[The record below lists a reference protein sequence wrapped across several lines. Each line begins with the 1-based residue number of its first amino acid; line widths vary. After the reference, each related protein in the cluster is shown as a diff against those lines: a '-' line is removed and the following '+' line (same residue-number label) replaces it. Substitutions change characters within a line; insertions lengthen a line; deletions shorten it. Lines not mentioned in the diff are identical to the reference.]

1 MFRWL
6 SGIWDVLFQLL
17 IDKKK
22 TISMGILRETIKRGD
37 TRMSTSADKKKRIGW
52 AVSILIPFIIPFIP
66 VSGDFTESLKRFF
79 MITLFMILIIAFELF
94 PLLVSAILL
103 PSLYIV
109 SGIVPAAT
117 AFGSWSNTTV
127 WMVLGGLIF
136 STVLDEC
143 GLLKRIAYFVIRK
156 CGGTYGGVVYGCFVI
171 GILLNLVTFC
181 YGWVIAGAL
190 IFGVCKAMDLKPSR
204 ESSLVCFAGTIGCTG
219 STVFLYYPSYYSMI
233 ETSLQEFVPGYSM
246 GMFTT
251 FLYNGCF
258 IIWCLLTLFIL
269 MKVYKTKKMDGKLNR
284 KIFDEKYEQLGKMSK
299 KEKKAVAMIV
309 LLFAWLFSSNFTGLP
324 AAYGFMTIPY
334 LMFVPGIEIGDKEI
348 IGRINFSMI
357 FLVAACLGIG
367 VVGASVGFGD
377 FLTNIAVPFLSGKS
391 VMVVCIS
398 FMLFGMIANF
408 FMTPLAMLGG
418 LSIPFAQI
426 AVSLGINPVVAC
438 MILVYACEML
448 FLPYESNGNL
458 IMYEY
463 GMMPMK
469 DFIKQEGL
477 KTLIMFVGFLV
488 VMYPLWNLFG
498 LM

>member
-1 MFRWL
+1 M
-6 SGIWDVLFQLL
+6 STSV
-17 IDKKK
+17 DKKK
-22 TISMGILRETIKRGD
+22 L
-37 TRMSTSADKKKRIGW
+37 IGW
-52 AVSILIPFIIPFIP
+52 VISILIPVIIAFVPI
-66 VSGDFTESLKRFF
+66 SGSFTRELKIFF
-79 MITLFMILIIAFELF
+79 VITFFVILSIAFELF
-94 PLLVSAILL
+94 PVLISAILL
-103 PSLYIV
+103 PSLYMM

-117 AFGSWSNTTV
+117 AFGSWTNTTV

-143 GLLKRIAYFVIRK
+143 GLLKRIAYCVIRK
-156 CGGTYGGVVYGCFVI
+156 CGGTYGGVVFGCFVI

-190 IFGVCKAMDLKPSR
+190 IFGVCKAMGLKPSR

-233 ETSLQEFVPGYSM
+233 ETSLQEFIPDYSM

-251 FLYNGCF
+251 FMYNGLF
-258 IIWCLLTLFIL
+258 IVWCLLTIFIL
-269 MKVYKTKKMDGKLNR
+269 MKVYKTKEISAKLDR
-284 KIFDEKYEQLGKMSK
+284 KVFDEKYEQLGKMSV
-299 KEKKAVAMIV
+299 KEKKAVVMIV
-309 LLFAWLFSSNFTGLP
+309 ILFAYLFSTNFTGLP
-324 AAYGFMTIPY
+324 AAYGFMTVPY
-334 LMFVPGIEIGDKEI
+334 LMFIPGIEIGDSSIMGKL
-348 IGRINFSMI
+348 NFPMI
-357 FLVAACLGIG
+357 FLVATCLGIG
-367 VVGASVGFGD
+367 VVGAEVGFGD
-377 FLTNIAVPFLSGKS
+377 FLTNIAVPVLSGKS
-391 VMVVCIS
+391 VLVVCIA
-398 FMLFGMIANF
+398 FMIFGMIANF

-469 DFIKQEGL
+469 AFIKQEGL
-477 KTLIMFVGFLV
+477 KTGIMFVGFIA
-488 VMYPLWNLFG
+488 VMYPLWNLLG

>member
-22 TISMGILRETIKRGD
+22 TISMGILKETIKRGD

-52 AVSILIPFIIPFIP
+52 AVSILIPFIIAFIP

-391 VMVVCIS
+391 VLVVCIS

-418 LSIPFAQI
+418 LSIQFEQI

>member
-1 MFRWL
+1 
-6 SGIWDVLFQLL
+6 
-17 IDKKK
+17 
-22 TISMGILRETIKRGD
+22 
-37 TRMSTSADKKKRIGW
+37 MSTSADKKKRIGW
-52 AVSILIPFIIPFIP
+52 AVSILIPFIIAFIP

-309 LLFAWLFSSNFTGLP
+309 LLFAWLFSSNFTGLS
-324 AAYGFMTIPY
+324 AAYVFMTIPY
-334 LMFVPGIEIGDKEI
+334 MRFVPGIEIGDKEI

-391 VMVVCIS
+391 VLVVCIS

>member
-22 TISMGILRETIKRGD
+22 TISMGILKETIKRGD

-52 AVSILIPFIIPFIP
+52 AVSILIPFIIAFIP

-269 MKVYKTKKMDGKLNR
+269 MNVYKTKKMDGKLNR

>member
-1 MFRWL
+1 M
-6 SGIWDVLFQLL
+6 
-17 IDKKK
+17 
-22 TISMGILRETIKRGD
+22 
-37 TRMSTSADKKKRIGW
+37 
-52 AVSILIPFIIPFIP
+52 
-66 VSGDFTESLKRFF
+66 
-79 MITLFMILIIAFELF
+79 
-94 PLLVSAILL
+94 
-103 PSLYIV
+103 
-109 SGIVPAAT
+109 
-117 AFGSWSNTTV
+117 
-127 WMVLGGLIF
+127 
-136 STVLDEC
+136 
-143 GLLKRIAYFVIRK
+143 
-156 CGGTYGGVVYGCFVI
+156 VYGCFVI

-391 VMVVCIS
+391 VLVVCIS

-477 KTLIMFVGFLV
+477 KTLIMFVGFIV

>member
-1 MFRWL
+1 MFTTL
-6 SGIWDVLFQLL
+6 
-17 IDKKK
+17 DKKK
-22 TISMGILRETIKRGD
+22 Q
-37 TRMSTSADKKKRIGW
+37 IGW
-52 AVSILIPFIIPFIP
+52 TISILIPLIIAFIP
-66 VSGDFTESLKRFF
+66 VSENFTVSLKLFF

-103 PSLYIV
+103 PSLYMV
-109 SGIVPAAT
+109 SGIVPASA

-156 CGGTYGGVVYGCFVI
+156 CGGTYGGVVYGCFMI
-171 GILLNLVTFC
+171 GIVLNLVTFC

-190 IFGVCKAMDLKPSR
+190 IFGVCKAMGLKPSR

-251 FLYNGCF
+251 FIYNGCF
-258 IIWCLLTLFIL
+258 ILWCVLTLFIL
-269 MKVYKTKKMDGKLNR
+269 MKVYKTKELGAKRNR
-284 KIFDEKYEQLGKMSK
+284 KIFDEKYEQLGTMSS
-299 KEKKAVAMIV
+299 KEKKAVVMIV
-309 LLFAWLFSSNFTGLP
+309 LLFVYLFSSNFTGLP

-334 LMFVPGIEIGDKEI
+334 LMFLPGIEIGNTEV

-367 VVGASVGFGD
+367 VVGAAVGFGD
-377 FLTNIAVPFLSGKS
+377 FLTNIAVPLLSGRS
-391 VMVVCIS
+391 VLTVCIC

-477 KTLIMFVGFLV
+477 KTVIMFAGFIA
-488 VMYPLWNLFG
+488 VMFPLWNLFG

>member
-1 MFRWL
+1 
-6 SGIWDVLFQLL
+6 
-17 IDKKK
+17 
-22 TISMGILRETIKRGD
+22 
-37 TRMSTSADKKKRIGW
+37 MSTSADKKKRIGW
-52 AVSILIPFIIPFIP
+52 AVSILIPFIIAFIP

-299 KEKKAVAMIV
+299 KEKKAVAMFV
-309 LLFAWLFSSNFTGLP
+309 LLFDWLF
-324 AAYGFMTIPY
+324 Y
-334 LMFVPGIEIGDKEI
+334 
-348 IGRINFSMI
+348 
-357 FLVAACLGIG
+357 
-367 VVGASVGFGD
+367 
-377 FLTNIAVPFLSGKS
+377 
-391 VMVVCIS
+391 
-398 FMLFGMIANF
+398 
-408 FMTPLAMLGG
+408 
-418 LSIPFAQI
+418 
-426 AVSLGINPVVAC
+426 
-438 MILVYACEML
+438 
-448 FLPYESNGNL
+448 
-458 IMYEY
+458 
-463 GMMPMK
+463 
-469 DFIKQEGL
+469 
-477 KTLIMFVGFLV
+477 
-488 VMYPLWNLFG
+488 
-498 LM
+498 

>member
-1 MFRWL
+1 
-6 SGIWDVLFQLL
+6 
-17 IDKKK
+17 
-22 TISMGILRETIKRGD
+22 
-37 TRMSTSADKKKRIGW
+37 MSTSADKKKRIGL
-52 AVSILIPFIIPFIP
+52 AVSILIPFIIAFIP

-79 MITLFMILIIAFELF
+79 MITLFIIMIIAFELF

-391 VMVVCIS
+391 VLAVCIS

>member
-1 MFRWL
+1 
-6 SGIWDVLFQLL
+6 
-17 IDKKK
+17 
-22 TISMGILRETIKRGD
+22 
-37 TRMSTSADKKKRIGW
+37 MSTSADKKKRIGW
-52 AVSILIPFIIPFIP
+52 AVSILIPFIIAFIP

-156 CGGTYGGVVYGCFVI
+156 CGGTYDGVVYGCFVI

-299 KEKKAVAMIV
+299 REKKAVAMIV

-334 LMFVPGIEIGDKEI
+334 LMFIPGIEIGDKEI

-391 VMVVCIS
+391 VLVVCIS

>member
-1 MFRWL
+1 
-6 SGIWDVLFQLL
+6 
-17 IDKKK
+17 
-22 TISMGILRETIKRGD
+22 
-37 TRMSTSADKKKRIGW
+37 MSTSADKKKRIGW
-52 AVSILIPFIIPFIP
+52 AVSILIPFIIAFIP

-79 MITLFMILIIAFELF
+79 MITLFMIMIIAFELF

-357 FLVAACLGIG
+357 FFVAACLGIG
-367 VVGASVGFGD
+367 VVGASVGFGE

-391 VMVVCIS
+391 VLAVCIS

>member
-1 MFRWL
+1 
-6 SGIWDVLFQLL
+6 
-17 IDKKK
+17 
-22 TISMGILRETIKRGD
+22 
-37 TRMSTSADKKKRIGW
+37 MSTSADKKKRIGW
-52 AVSILIPFIIPFIP
+52 AVSILIPVIIAFIP

-79 MITLFMILIIAFELF
+79 MITLFMIMIIAFELF

-143 GLLKRIAYFVIRK
+143 SLLKRIAYFVIRK

-233 ETSLQEFVPGYSM
+233 ETSLQEFVPEYSM

-391 VMVVCIS
+391 VLVVCIS

-477 KTLIMFVGFLV
+477 KTLIMFVGFIV

>member
-1 MFRWL
+1 
-6 SGIWDVLFQLL
+6 
-17 IDKKK
+17 
-22 TISMGILRETIKRGD
+22 
-37 TRMSTSADKKKRIGW
+37 MSTSADKKKRIGW
-52 AVSILIPFIIPFIP
+52 AVSILIPFIIAFIP

-79 MITLFMILIIAFELF
+79 MITLFMIMIIAFELF

-426 AVSLGINPVVAC
+426 AVSLGMKPVVAC

>member
-1 MFRWL
+1 
-6 SGIWDVLFQLL
+6 
-17 IDKKK
+17 
-22 TISMGILRETIKRGD
+22 
-37 TRMSTSADKKKRIGW
+37 MSTSADKKKRIGW
-52 AVSILIPFIIPFIP
+52 AVSILIPFIIAFIP

-143 GLLKRIAYFVIRK
+143 GLLKPIAYFVIRK

-357 FLVAACLGIG
+357 FLVACLGIG

-391 VMVVCIS
+391 VLVVCIS

>member
-1 MFRWL
+1 M
-6 SGIWDVLFQLL
+6 I
-17 IDKKK
+17 I
-22 TISMGILRETIKRGD
+22 RGD

-52 AVSILIPFIIPFIP
+52 AVSILIPVIIAFIP

-79 MITLFMILIIAFELF
+79 MITLFMIMIIAFELF

-233 ETSLQEFVPGYSM
+233 ETSLQEFVPEYSM

-391 VMVVCIS
+391 VLVVCIS

-426 AVSLGINPVVAC
+426 AVFLGINPVVAC

-477 KTLIMFVGFLV
+477 KTLIMFVGFIV

>member
-1 MFRWL
+1 
-6 SGIWDVLFQLL
+6 
-17 IDKKK
+17 
-22 TISMGILRETIKRGD
+22 MGILRETIKRGD

-52 AVSILIPFIIPFIP
+52 AVSILIPVIIAFIP

-79 MITLFMILIIAFELF
+79 MITLFMIMIIAFELF

-127 WMVLGGLIF
+127 WTVLGGLIF

-156 CGGTYGGVVYGCFVI
+156 CGGTYGGVVYGCFII

-258 IIWCLLTLFIL
+258 IIWCLLTLFLL

-391 VMVVCIS
+391 VLVVCIS

-477 KTLIMFVGFLV
+477 KTLIMFVGFIV

>member
-1 MFRWL
+1 M
-6 SGIWDVLFQLL
+6 STSV
-17 IDKKK
+17 DKKK
-22 TISMGILRETIKRGD
+22 L
-37 TRMSTSADKKKRIGW
+37 IGW
-52 AVSILIPFIIPFIP
+52 VISILIPVIIAFVPI
-66 VSGDFTESLKRFF
+66 SGSFTRELKIFF
-79 MITLFMILIIAFELF
+79 VITFFVILSIAFELF
-94 PLLVSAILL
+94 PVLISAILL
-103 PSLYIV
+103 PSLYMM

-117 AFGSWSNTTV
+117 AFGSWTNTTV

-143 GLLKRIAYFVIRK
+143 GLLKRIAYCVIRK
-156 CGGTYGGVVYGCFVI
+156 CGGTYGGVVFGCFVI

-190 IFGVCKAMDLKPSR
+190 IFGVCKAMGLKPSR

-233 ETSLQEFVPGYSM
+233 ETSLQEFIPDYSM

-251 FLYNGCF
+251 FMYNGLF
-258 IIWCLLTLFIL
+258 IVWCLLTIFIL
-269 MKVYKTKKMDGKLNR
+269 MKAYKTKEISAKLDR
-284 KIFDEKYEQLGKMSK
+284 KVFDEKYEQLGKMSV
-299 KEKKAVAMIV
+299 KEKKAVVMIV
-309 LLFAWLFSSNFTGLP
+309 ILFAYLFSTNFTGLP
-324 AAYGFMTIPY
+324 AAYGFMTVPY
-334 LMFVPGIEIGDKEI
+334 LMFIPGIEIGDSSIMGKL
-348 IGRINFSMI
+348 NFPMI

-367 VVGASVGFGD
+367 VVGAEVGFGD
-377 FLTNIAVPFLSGKS
+377 FLTNIAVPVLSGKS
-391 VMVVCIS
+391 VLVVCVA
-398 FMLFGMIANF
+398 FMIFGMIANF

-477 KTLIMFVGFLV
+477 KTGIMFVGFIA
-488 VMYPLWNLFG
+488 VMYPLWNLLG

>member
-1 MFRWL
+1 MV
-6 SGIWDVLFQLL
+6 I
-17 IDKKK
+17 
-22 TISMGILRETIKRGD
+22 RGD

-52 AVSILIPFIIPFIP
+52 AVSILIPVIIAFIP

-79 MITLFMILIIAFELF
+79 MITLFMIMIIAFELF

-233 ETSLQEFVPGYSM
+233 ETSLQEFVPEYSM

-391 VMVVCIS
+391 VLVVCIS

-477 KTLIMFVGFLV
+477 KTLIMFVGFIV

>member
-1 MFRWL
+1 
-6 SGIWDVLFQLL
+6 
-17 IDKKK
+17 
-22 TISMGILRETIKRGD
+22 MGILRETIKRGD

-52 AVSILIPFIIPFIP
+52 AVSILIPAIIAFIP
-66 VSGDFTESLKRFF
+66 VTGDFTESLKRFF
-79 MITLFMILIIAFELF
+79 MITLFMIMIIAFELF

-391 VMVVCIS
+391 VLFVCIS

>member
-1 MFRWL
+1 
-6 SGIWDVLFQLL
+6 
-17 IDKKK
+17 
-22 TISMGILRETIKRGD
+22 
-37 TRMSTSADKKKRIGW
+37 MSTSADKKKRIGW
-52 AVSILIPFIIPFIP
+52 AVSILIPVIIAFIP

-79 MITLFMILIIAFELF
+79 MITLFMIMIIAFELF

-233 ETSLQEFVPGYSM
+233 ETSLQEFVPEYSM

-391 VMVVCIS
+391 VLVVCIS
-398 FMLFGMIANF
+398 FMLLGMIANF

-477 KTLIMFVGFLV
+477 KTLIMFVGFIV

>member
-1 MFRWL
+1 
-6 SGIWDVLFQLL
+6 
-17 IDKKK
+17 
-22 TISMGILRETIKRGD
+22 
-37 TRMSTSADKKKRIGW
+37 MSTSADKKKRIGW
-52 AVSILIPFIIPFIP
+52 AVSILIPVIIAFIP

-143 GLLKRIAYFVIRK
+143 GLLKRIAYYVIRK

-190 IFGVCKAMDLKPSR
+190 IFGVCKAMDLKSYR
-204 ESSLVCFAGTIGCTG
+204 ESSLVSFAGTIGCTG

-284 KIFDEKYEQLGKMSK
+284 RIFDEKYEQLGKMSK

-391 VMVVCIS
+391 VLVVCIS

-477 KTLIMFVGFLV
+477 KTLIMFVGFIV

>member
-1 MFRWL
+1 
-6 SGIWDVLFQLL
+6 
-17 IDKKK
+17 
-22 TISMGILRETIKRGD
+22 
-37 TRMSTSADKKKRIGW
+37 MSTSADKKKRIGW
-52 AVSILIPFIIPFIP
+52 AVSILIPFIIAFIP

-143 GLLKRIAYFVIRK
+143 GLLKRIAYIVIRK

-181 YGWVIAGAL
+181 YGWVIAGVL

-391 VMVVCIS
+391 VLVVCIS

>member
-1 MFRWL
+1 
-6 SGIWDVLFQLL
+6 
-17 IDKKK
+17 
-22 TISMGILRETIKRGD
+22 
-37 TRMSTSADKKKRIGW
+37 MSTSADKKKRIGW
-52 AVSILIPFIIPFIP
+52 AVSILIPVIIAFIP

-79 MITLFMILIIAFELF
+79 MITLFMIMIIAFELF

-156 CGGTYGGVVYGCFVI
+156 C
-171 GILLNLVTFC
+171 TFC

-391 VMVVCIS
+391 VLVVCIS

-477 KTLIMFVGFLV
+477 KTLIMFVGFIV

>member
-1 MFRWL
+1 
-6 SGIWDVLFQLL
+6 
-17 IDKKK
+17 
-22 TISMGILRETIKRGD
+22 
-37 TRMSTSADKKKRIGW
+37 MSTSADKKKRIGW
-52 AVSILIPFIIPFIP
+52 AVSILIPVIIAFIP

-79 MITLFMILIIAFELF
+79 MITLFMIMIIAFELF

-156 CGGTYGGVVYGCFVI
+156 CGGTYGGVVYGCFII

-233 ETSLQEFVPGYSM
+233 ETSLQEFVQGYSM

-367 VVGASVGFGD
+367 VVGASVGFGN

-391 VMVVCIS
+391 VLFVCIS

-477 KTLIMFVGFLV
+477 KTVIMFVGFIV

-498 LM
+498 MM

>member
-1 MFRWL
+1 MV
-6 SGIWDVLFQLL
+6 I
-17 IDKKK
+17 
-22 TISMGILRETIKRGD
+22 RGD

-52 AVSILIPFIIPFIP
+52 AVSILIPVIIAFIP

-79 MITLFMILIIAFELF
+79 MITLFMIIIIAFELF

-233 ETSLQEFVPGYSM
+233 ETSLQEFVPEYSM

-391 VMVVCIS
+391 VLVVCIS

-477 KTLIMFVGFLV
+477 KTLIMFVGFIV

>member
-1 MFRWL
+1 
-6 SGIWDVLFQLL
+6 
-17 IDKKK
+17 
-22 TISMGILRETIKRGD
+22 
-37 TRMSTSADKKKRIGW
+37 MSTSADKKKRIGW
-52 AVSILIPFIIPFIP
+52 AVSILIPFIIAFIP

-348 IGRINFSMI
+348 IGRINF
-357 FLVAACLGIG
+357 
-367 VVGASVGFGD
+367 
-377 FLTNIAVPFLSGKS
+377 LSLIH
-391 VMVVCIS
+391 IS
-398 FMLFGMIANF
+398 EP
-408 FMTPLAMLGG
+408 TRP
-418 LSIPFAQI
+418 
-426 AVSLGINPVVAC
+426 
-438 MILVYACEML
+438 
-448 FLPYESNGNL
+448 
-458 IMYEY
+458 
-463 GMMPMK
+463 
-469 DFIKQEGL
+469 
-477 KTLIMFVGFLV
+477 
-488 VMYPLWNLFG
+488 
-498 LM
+498 

>member
-1 MFRWL
+1 
-6 SGIWDVLFQLL
+6 
-17 IDKKK
+17 
-22 TISMGILRETIKRGD
+22 
-37 TRMSTSADKKKRIGW
+37 MSTSADKKKRIGW
-52 AVSILIPFIIPFIP
+52 AVSILIPVIIAFIP

-79 MITLFMILIIAFELF
+79 MITLFMIMIIAFELF

-233 ETSLQEFVPGYSM
+233 ETSLQEFVPEYSM

-391 VMVVCIS
+391 VLVVCIS

-426 AVSLGINPVVAC
+426 AVFLGINPVVAC

-477 KTLIMFVGFLV
+477 KTLIMFVGFIV

>member
-1 MFRWL
+1 MVIRHLGCTF
-6 SGIWDVLFQLL
+6 SVL

-52 AVSILIPFIIPFIP
+52 AVSILIPVIIAFIP

-79 MITLFMILIIAFELF
+79 MITLFMIMIIAFELF

-251 FLYNGCF
+251 FLYNDCF

-391 VMVVCIS
+391 VLVVCIS

-438 MILVYACEML
+438 MILMYACEML

-477 KTLIMFVGFLV
+477 KTLIMFVGFIV

>member
-1 MFRWL
+1 
-6 SGIWDVLFQLL
+6 
-17 IDKKK
+17 
-22 TISMGILRETIKRGD
+22 
-37 TRMSTSADKKKRIGW
+37 MSTSADKKKRIGW
-52 AVSILIPFIIPFIP
+52 AVSILITFIIAIIP
-66 VSGDFTESLKRFF
+66 VSGDFTERLTRFL

-391 VMVVCIS
+391 VLVVCIS

>member
-1 MFRWL
+1 
-6 SGIWDVLFQLL
+6 
-17 IDKKK
+17 
-22 TISMGILRETIKRGD
+22 
-37 TRMSTSADKKKRIGW
+37 MSTSADKKKRIGW
-52 AVSILIPFIIPFIP
+52 AVSILIPVIIAFIP

-79 MITLFMILIIAFELF
+79 MITLFMIMIIAFELF

-156 CGGTYGGVVYGCFVI
+156 CGGTYGGVVYGCFII

-391 VMVVCIS
+391 VLVVCIS

-426 AVSLGINPVVAC
+426 AVSLGINPVVAY

-477 KTLIMFVGFLV
+477 KTLIMFVGFIV

>member
-1 MFRWL
+1 
-6 SGIWDVLFQLL
+6 
-17 IDKKK
+17 
-22 TISMGILRETIKRGD
+22 
-37 TRMSTSADKKKRIGW
+37 MSTSADKKKRIGW
-52 AVSILIPFIIPFIP
+52 AVSILIPVIIAFIP

-79 MITLFMILIIAFELF
+79 MITLFMIMIIAFELF

-233 ETSLQEFVPGYSM
+233 ETSLQEFVPEYSM
-246 GMFTT
+246 GMLTT

-391 VMVVCIS
+391 VLVVCIS

-477 KTLIMFVGFLV
+477 KTLIMFVGFIV

>member
-1 MFRWL
+1 
-6 SGIWDVLFQLL
+6 
-17 IDKKK
+17 
-22 TISMGILRETIKRGD
+22 
-37 TRMSTSADKKKRIGW
+37 MSTSADKKKRIGW
-52 AVSILIPFIIPFIP
+52 AVSILIPFIIAFIP

-79 MITLFMILIIAFELF
+79 MITLFMIMIIAFELF

-367 VVGASVGFGD
+367 VVGASVGFGE
-377 FLTNIAVPFLSGKS
+377 FRTNIAVPFLSGKS

>member
-1 MFRWL
+1 MVIRHLGCTF
-6 SGIWDVLFQLL
+6 SVL

-52 AVSILIPFIIPFIP
+52 AVSILIPAIIAFIP
-66 VSGDFTESLKRFF
+66 VTGDFTESLKRFF
-79 MITLFMILIIAFELF
+79 MITLFMIMIIAFELF

-391 VMVVCIS
+391 VLFVCIS

>member
-1 MFRWL
+1 MVIRHLGCTF
-6 SGIWDVLFQLL
+6 SVL

-22 TISMGILRETIKRGD
+22 TISMRILRETIKRGG

-52 AVSILIPFIIPFIP
+52 AVSILIPVIIAFIP

-79 MITLFMILIIAFELF
+79 MITLFMIMIIAFELF

-156 CGGTYGGVVYGCFVI
+156 CGGTYGGVVYGCFII

-258 IIWCLLTLFIL
+258 IIWCLLTLFLL

-391 VMVVCIS
+391 VLVVCIS

-477 KTLIMFVGFLV
+477 KTLIMFVGFIV

>member
-1 MFRWL
+1 MVIRHLGCTF
-6 SGIWDVLFQLL
+6 SVL

-22 TISMGILRETIKRGD
+22 TISMRILRETIKRGG

-52 AVSILIPFIIPFIP
+52 AVSILIPVIIAFIP

-79 MITLFMILIIAFELF
+79 MITLFMIMIIAFELF

-258 IIWCLLTLFIL
+258 IIWCLLTLFLL

-391 VMVVCIS
+391 VLVVCIS

-477 KTLIMFVGFLV
+477 KTLIMFVGFIV

>member
-1 MFRWL
+1 MR
-6 SGIWDVLFQLL
+6 
-17 IDKKK
+17 
-22 TISMGILRETIKRGD
+22 ILRETIKRGG

-52 AVSILIPFIIPFIP
+52 AVSILIPVIIAFIP

-79 MITLFMILIIAFELF
+79 MITLFMIMIIAFELF

-156 CGGTYGGVVYGCFVI
+156 CGGTYGGVVYGCFII

-258 IIWCLLTLFIL
+258 IIWCLLTLFLL

-391 VMVVCIS
+391 VLVVCIS

-477 KTLIMFVGFLV
+477 KTLIMFVGFIV

>member
-1 MFRWL
+1 M
-6 SGIWDVLFQLL
+6 STSV
-17 IDKKK
+17 DKKK
-22 TISMGILRETIKRGD
+22 L
-37 TRMSTSADKKKRIGW
+37 IGW
-52 AVSILIPFIIPFIP
+52 VISILIPVIIAFVPI
-66 VSGDFTESLKRFF
+66 SGSFTRELKIFF
-79 MITLFMILIIAFELF
+79 VITFFVILSIAFELF
-94 PLLVSAILL
+94 PVLISAILL
-103 PSLYIV
+103 PSLYMM

-117 AFGSWSNTTV
+117 AFGSWTNTTV

-143 GLLKRIAYFVIRK
+143 GLLKRIAYCVIRK
-156 CGGTYGGVVYGCFVI
+156 CGGTYGGVVFGCFVI

-190 IFGVCKAMDLKPSR
+190 IFGVCKAMGLKPSR

-233 ETSLQEFVPGYSM
+233 ETSLQEFIPDYSM

-251 FLYNGCF
+251 FMYNGLF
-258 IIWCLLTLFIL
+258 IVWCLLTIFIL
-269 MKVYKTKKMDGKLNR
+269 MKVYKTKEISAKLDR
-284 KIFDEKYEQLGKMSK
+284 KVFDEKYEQLGKMSV
-299 KEKKAVAMIV
+299 KEKKAVVMIV
-309 LLFAWLFSSNFTGLP
+309 ILFAYLFSTNFTGLP
-324 AAYGFMTIPY
+324 AAYGFMTVPY
-334 LMFVPGIEIGDKEI
+334 LMFIPGIEIGDSSIMGKL
-348 IGRINFSMI
+348 NFPMI

-367 VVGASVGFGD
+367 VVGAEVGFGD
-377 FLTNIAVPFLSGKS
+377 FLTNIAVPVLSGKS
-391 VMVVCIS
+391 VLVVCIA
-398 FMLFGMIANF
+398 FMIFGMIANF

-477 KTLIMFVGFLV
+477 KTGIMFVGFIA
-488 VMYPLWNLFG
+488 VMYPLWNLLG

>member
-1 MFRWL
+1 
-6 SGIWDVLFQLL
+6 
-17 IDKKK
+17 
-22 TISMGILRETIKRGD
+22 
-37 TRMSTSADKKKRIGW
+37 MSTSADKKKRIGW
-52 AVSILIPFIIPFIP
+52 AVSILINFIIAFIP

-79 MITLFMILIIAFELF
+79 MITLFMIMIIAFELF

-117 AFGSWSNTTV
+117 AFGSWSNPTV

-391 VMVVCIS
+391 VLVVCIS

-463 GMMPMK
+463 VMMPMK